1 MENGDIS
8 SFPKEMFRAFDSK
21 QILVTPSLLNS
32 IIGSE
37 KINLENYDIYTMGKK
52 KNDRK
57 KHYWTKLRIKF
68 REHSR
73 NGIQGYLSVS
83 FIAGYGFQN
92 NNCESKLKIIRPT
105 SIGKMVSDDGAVFK
119 KRSMIDLNGTFI
131 PLQSAE
137 GFCSIPLLSS
147 RQMKSDSTFKDS
159 KLNSNKRK
167 AYASCQIHQKKWAH
181 INRRIMENDQKKSL
195 HSMLLPY
202 KKNLPDKVYFNEF
215 INDIVK
221 NINLLKKEFGYEF
234 KDIKPDDISKS
245 EAISEAIVSETVV
258 SETVV
263 SETVVSE
270 AIVSKDV
277 SKNISTETLYTNLDS
292 IPMSTIEW

>member
-8 SFPKEMFRAFDSK
+8 NFPKEMFRAFDSK
-21 QILVTPSLLNS
+21 QVLVTPSLLNGL
-32 IIGSE
+32 IGSD
-37 KINLENYDIYTMGKK
+37 KINLDTYDIYTMGKK

-57 KHYWTKLRIKF
+57 KYYWTKLRIKY

-83 FIAGYGFQN
+83 FLAGYGFQN
-92 NNCESKLKIIRPT
+92 NKCDSKLKIIRPT

-119 KRSMIDLNGTFI
+119 KRSMVDINGTFL

-137 GFCSIPLLSS
+137 GFCVIPLLSS
-147 RQMKSDSTFKDS
+147 RQMKSDNTFKDS
-159 KLNSNKRK
+159 RLNSSKRK

-195 HSMLLPY
+195 HLMLLPY
-202 KKNLPDKVYFNEF
+202 KKNLSNKEYFSAF
-215 INDIVK
+215 ISDIVK
-221 NINLLKKEFGYEF
+221 NIYLLKKEFGSEDVSTIQL
-234 KDIKPDDISKS
+234 KELKMGMNIHEHKKEEAEEENNLDISLDDTKL
-245 EAISEAIVSETVV
+245 E
-258 SETVV
+258 
-263 SETVVSE
+263 
-270 AIVSKDV
+270 
-277 SKNISTETLYTNLDS
+277 NTNLEN

>member
-1 MENGDIS
+1 
-8 SFPKEMFRAFDSK
+8 
-21 QILVTPSLLNS
+21 
-32 IIGSE
+32 
-37 KINLENYDIYTMGKK
+37 MGKK

-92 NNCESKLKIIRPT
+92 NKCERNLKILRPT

-167 AYASCQIHQKKWAH
+167 AYANCQIHQKKWAH

-215 INDIVK
+215 INDIIK
-221 NINLLKKEFGYEF
+221 NINLLKKEFGCESKDINGCEF
-234 KDIKPDDISKS
+234 KDINDCEFKNIKPYDISKP
-245 EAISEAIVSETVV
+245 EVSE
-258 SETVV
+258 
-263 SETVVSE
+263 
-270 AIVSKDV
+270 DV
-277 SKNISTETLYTNLDS
+277 TKNVDTETLNTNLDN

>member
-1 MENGDIS
+1 MET
-8 SFPKEMFRAFDSK
+8 FQVFQRKC
-21 QILVTPSLLNS
+21 LVTPSLLNS
-32 IIGSE
+32 VIGSE

-92 NNCESKLKIIRPT
+92 NKCDSKLKILRPT

-119 KRSMIDLNGTFI
+119 KRSMINLNGTFI
-131 PLQSAE
+131 PLQGAE
-137 GFCSIPLLSS
+137 GFCVIPLLSS
-147 RQMKSDSTFKDS
+147 RQMKSDNTFKDS
-159 KLNSNKRK
+159 KLNSSKRK

-181 INRRIMENDQKKSL
+181 INRRLMENDQKKSL

-215 INDIVK
+215 INDIIK
-221 NINLLKKEFGYEF
+221 NINILKKEFSCEYINT
-234 KDIKPDDISKS
+234 KLD
-245 EAISEAIVSETVV
+245 ET
-258 SETVV
+258 
-263 SETVVSE
+263 
-270 AIVSKDV
+270 I
-277 SKNISTETLYTNLDS
+277 TETLESKTLESKTLESKTSESKTSENKTSVTETLDN
-292 IPMSTIEW
+292 ILMSTIEW

>member
-32 IIGSE
+32 VIGSE
-37 KINLENYDIYTMGKK
+37 KINLQNYDIYTMGKK

-92 NNCESKLKIIRPT
+92 NKCDSKLKILRPT

-119 KRSMIDLNGTFI
+119 KRSMINLNGTFV
-131 PLQSAE
+131 PLQGAE
-137 GFCSIPLLSS
+137 GFCVIPLLSS
-147 RQMKSDSTFKDS
+147 RQMRSDNTFKDS
-159 KLNSNKRK
+159 KLNSSKRK

-181 INRRIMENDQKKSL
+181 INRRLMENDQKKSL

-202 KKNLPDKVYFNEF
+202 KKNLPDNVYFNEF
-215 INDIVK
+215 INDIIK
-221 NINLLKKEFGYEF
+221 NINILKKEFGCEYINTKIADTITET
-234 KDIKPDDISKS
+234 PESKTS
-245 EAISEAIVSETVV
+245 I
-258 SETVV
+258 
-263 SETVVSE
+263 
-270 AIVSKDV
+270 
-277 SKNISTETLYTNLDS
+277 TETLDNIL
-292 IPMSTIEW
+292 MSTIEW

>member
-1 MENGDIS
+1 MPYFTNMENGDIS

-21 QILVTPSLLNS
+21 HILVTPSLLNS

-92 NNCESKLKIIRPT
+92 NNCESKLKILRPT

-159 KLNSNKRK
+159 KLNSSKRK

-195 HSMLLPY
+195 HLMLLPY

-215 INDIVK
+215 INDIIK
-221 NINLLKKEFGYEF
+221 NINLLKKEFSCES
-234 KDIKPDDISKS
+234 KDIKPDGIVKD
-245 EAISEAIVSETVV
+245 IVSEDV
-258 SETVV
+258 
-263 SETVVSE
+263 
-270 AIVSKDV
+270 VSKDEIV
-277 SKNISTETLYTNLDS
+277 ATETLGNSLDN